1 MLRRSL
7 QSNMMT
13 GLAMEKK
20 FQLNQTGRTLEPGR
34 HRQEEL
40 RQLSHPIL
48 AAQEISA

>member
-7 QSNMMT
+7 QSKMMT

-20 FQLNQTGRTLEPGR
+20 FPLNQAGQTWEPAR
-34 HRQEEL
+34 LRQGEL

-48 AAQEISA
+48 VAQDKGA